1 MEAVLRELNM
11 QIDEIQKVLRD
22 EKLDGWLFFDH
33 HQRDPLAYRILKL
46 NPSRTV
52 TRRWYYLIPAQGEPR
67 GLVHAIES
75 GVLAGLPGKIQI
87 YSSWAAQVDG
97 LKSLLAGCRRVAMQ
111 YSPNCAIPYV
121 SLVDAGTLE
130 LVRGTGVEVVTS
142 ANLVQLFEARWTAEQ
157 LEMHLEA
164 GRRVDRIRAEAFQTI
179 GTALKANR
187 TINEWQVNRFIRE
200 GFEKSGLV
208 TDHGPIVG
216 VNANMSNPHYE
227 PGPEGSSEI
236 RKGDA
241 VLIDMW
247 AKLKRPGAV
256 FYDITWTGYCGADPP
271 SAIQNVFEIVRD
283 ARDRAVERV
292 QAAVRNKEGIHG
304 FDVDDAARGYIKEK
318 GFAEYFVHRTGHSIG
333 EEVHGTG
340 ANMDNLETHDERKI
354 IPGTC
359 FSVEPGVYLP
369 EFGIRSE
376 VNVYVSAN
384 EARVTGEK
392 QQKLV
397 AIV

>member
-1 MEAVLRELNM
+1 M
-11 QIDEIQKVLRD
+11 QIKEIQEALRD

-46 NPSRTV
+46 NPTRTM
-52 TRRWYYLIPAQGEPR
+52 TRRWYYLIPAQGEPK

-75 GVLAGLPGKIQI
+75 GALAGLPGKTQI
-87 YSSWAAQVDG
+87 YSSWGAQVDG
-97 LKSLLAGCRRVAMQ
+97 IKSLLSGCRRIAMQ

-121 SLVDAGTLE
+121 SLVDGGTLE
-130 LVRGTGVEVVTS
+130 LVRSTGVEVFTS

-164 GRRVDRIRAEAFQTI
+164 GRRVDRIRAEAFQSI
-179 GTALKANR
+179 GTALTANR
-187 TINEWQVNRFIRE
+187 TINEWQVNRFIRD

-227 PGPEGSSEI
+227 PGPEGSHEI

-247 AKLKRPGAV
+247 AKLNRPGAV
-256 FYDITWTGYCGADPP
+256 FYDITWTGYCGAEPP
-271 SAIQNVFEIVRD
+271 SAIQNVFEVVRD

-292 QAAVRNKEGIHG
+292 QSAMRKNESIHG
-304 FDVDDAARGYIKEK
+304 FDVDDAARGYIKDK
-318 GFAEYFVHRTGHSIG
+318 GFAEYFLHRTGHSIG

-340 ANMDNLETHDERKI
+340 ANMDNLETHDERRI

-376 VNVYVSAN
+376 VNVYVGPGD
-384 EARVTGEK
+384 ARVTGEK

-397 AIV
+397 AIL

>member
-1 MEAVLRELNM
+1 M
-11 QIDEIQKVLRD
+11 QIKQIQEALRD
-22 EKLDGWLFFDH
+22 EKLDAWLFFDH

-46 NPSRTV
+46 NPARTV

-75 GVLAGLPGKIQI
+75 GVLAGLPGKTQI
-87 YSSWAAQVDG
+87 YSSWGAQVDG
-97 LKSLLAGCRRVAMQ
+97 IKSLLSGCRRVAMQ

-121 SLVDAGTLE
+121 SLVDGGTLE
-130 LVRGTGVEVVTS
+130 LVRSAGVEVLTS

-164 GRRVDRIRAEAFQTI
+164 GRRVDRIRGEAFQTI

-187 TINEWQVNRFIRE
+187 AINEWQVNRFIRDA
-200 GFEKSGLV
+200 FEKSSMV

-236 RKGDA
+236 HEGDA

-247 AKLKRPGAV
+247 AKLDQPGAV
-256 FYDITWTGYCGADPP
+256 FYDITWTGYCGAEPP
-271 SAIQNVFEIVRD
+271 SAIQNVFEVVRT

-292 QAAVRNKEGIHG
+292 QTAISKNENIHG

-318 GFAEYFVHRTGHSIG
+318 GFADYFVHRTGHSIG

-376 VNVYVSAN
+376 VNVYVG
-384 EARVTGEK
+384 EGTARVTGEK
-392 QQKLV
+392 QQELV
-397 AIV
+397 AIL